1 MFKAYLLACMQNA
14 SGVFLDQWV
23 SDILGG
29 GGGGE
34 DGDGGSERGERPY
47 IQRRGFISWAALDC
61 YNLWH
66 RFSENLIC

>member
-29 GGGGE
+29 GGERMGTVGASVAR
-34 DGDGGSERGERPY
+34 DRISRGE
-47 IQRRGFISWAALDC
+47 AL
-61 YNLWH
+61 YHGLL
-66 RFSENLIC
+66 STVIICGTDSARI